1 MGFSLSGTV
10 ALSVNRIGE
19 RIMDNWLN
27 IIPIGLLLLASLVVF
42 DGGSWR
48 RILIG
53 LAVIYFGAFFLYLQV
68 WDFVMGA
75 AKLLTGWMGVAIL
88 SFLTVIQGEAGEQRT
103 LPKRIFKV
111 LSLIMVWVV
120 ALLLATQAS
129 GIFNLSPEIA
139 FTAFALM
146 GCGLLQL
153 GISSQT
159 FKVVIG
165 ILTFFAGFEI
175 FYADLES
182 SILVNGLIVAVDLL
196 IAFVGAYLVT
206 ITKPEEN
213 Q

>member
-1 MGFSLSGTV
+1 
-10 ALSVNRIGE
+10 
-19 RIMDNWLN
+19 MDNWLN
-27 IIPIGLLLLASLVVF
+27 IIPIGFILIASLVVF
-42 DGGSWR
+42 DDGSWR
-48 RILIG
+48 RTLIA

-88 SFLTVIQGEAGEQRT
+88 SFLTVIQSEAGEQRT
-103 LPKRIFKV
+103 LPKRIFKA

-120 ALLLATQAS
+120 AYLLATQAT

-146 GCGLLQL
+146 GCGLMQL
-153 GISSQT
+153 GMSSQT

-206 ITKPEEN
+206 ITRPEEN